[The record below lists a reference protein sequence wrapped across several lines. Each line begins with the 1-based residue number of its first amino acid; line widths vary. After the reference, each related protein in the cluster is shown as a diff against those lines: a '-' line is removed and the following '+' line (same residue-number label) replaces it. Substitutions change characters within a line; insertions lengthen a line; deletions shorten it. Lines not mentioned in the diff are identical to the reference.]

1 MENNTLVILNEI
13 DRKKEIKK
21 KWQLEN
27 KEKMAQYAK
36 NYYRKKVDSDPEY
49 KKLLCEKRKERN
61 IKNGTTKTKK
71 LGRPRILTSD
81 SYENKF

>member
-1 MENNTLVILNEI
+1 MDKNTSLNNSEV

-27 KEKMAQYAK
+27 KDKIAEYAK

-49 KKLLCEKRKERN
+49 KKILCEKRKERN
-61 IKNGTTKTKK
+61 LKNGSTKSKI

-81 SYENKF
+81 SYELKL